1 MSTLVRA
8 VVSLLNAS
16 DRGCRAPS
24 YKRKNAKKNKYIY
37 IYILIVFLHIY
48 IYIF

>member
-16 DRGCRAPS
+16 DRGCREPS

-37 IYILIVFLHIY
+37 IYIVFLHIY
-48 IYIF
+48 IFLP